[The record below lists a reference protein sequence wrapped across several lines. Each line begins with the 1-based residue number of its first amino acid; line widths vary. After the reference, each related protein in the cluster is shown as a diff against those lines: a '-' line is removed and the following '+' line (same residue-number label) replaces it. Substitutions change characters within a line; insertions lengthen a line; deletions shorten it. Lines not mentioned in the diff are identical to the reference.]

1 MLNPLSHDAEC
12 DYVLADRRSGVDGSG
27 GAARMAQLTDDG
39 NGSPNVHTRLVRVKV
54 RVKGRRSVARSEMEE
69 EEGTLEADV
78 ERLRKMKLVEK
89 PKVGAAP
96 LAMEGEE
103 QEMEVDLDEEDEGEA
118 GVPLRLGIHACIHG
132 PMERSGNTLCFG
144 YGGYFYSE

>member
-1 MLNPLSHDAEC
+1 
-12 DYVLADRRSGVDGSG
+12 
-27 GAARMAQLTDDG
+27 
-39 NGSPNVHTRLVRVKV
+39 
-54 RVKGRRSVARSEMEE
+54 MEE

-78 ERLRKMKLVEK
+78 ERLRKMKLVGK

-103 QEMEVDLDEEDEGEA
+103 QEMEVDSDEEDEGEA